1 MADPDRG
8 GVRRLL
14 GRPVLVVAAWVAV
27 AIGMLVASPSLT
39 TVAVQDETALL
50 PHDAPSQQAERLV
63 HDLFPHDP
71 SLDSALIVLSRPGA
85 LTAADHAYEARLSQ
99 DLASPAMAGTV
110 ASVESP
116 TELSRL
122 SSVLTSPDGT
132 TAIVVVGLRAAPFT
146 GAADDA
152 VALLR
157 RHVDAT
163 APPGL
168 THHLG
173 GVAGLSSDETAAVT
187 ASFTRTAVVSVLLV
201 LAILLF
207 VYRSL
212 LGALVP
218 LLTAGVAF
226 AVSLGL
232 IGILAGHGLEVSTLA
247 TTLMVVMVFGAGT
260 DYCLFLVSRYRDE
273 IAQGAGVAAAVRRT
287 RRTTG
292 PVIAASGATVI
303 AAFLSLLTARMGVY
317 RTIGPA
323 AGIAVAVTVAAG
335 LTLTPALLELVGGR
349 AFGAP
354 RRSRAA
360 AWPRFGRVVRCH
372 PVAVSLATVAA
383 LLLCASGLLGFH
395 QSFDLSRELPASADS
410 RLGTEAIAG
419 HLPTGELAPIV
430 LVVSG
435 SQPLHGGAALQSV
448 DRLTDA
454 LRALP
459 GVAEVRSL
467 TQPAGAPLTLRTAA
481 GLDGM
486 AGLRSL
492 GIDPNRVDVTPLFS
506 AMASPGG
513 LRLTE
518 PVLRAYPQL
527 AATLGYFAGAG
538 GASTRLMVIARG
550 DPYAPAAQSLLPRVE
565 STAAATLAGGPLSGA
580 RLAVGGPPAIFA
592 DIEQLGTADFH
603 RVAAVL
609 LVAILVV
616 LILLLRSPVT
626 PLYLLAT
633 VVLSYAAAL
642 GLTATLFSR
651 LLGQGDVSFW
661 VPPFLFV
668 ILVALGADYN
678 IFITSRMREALDDG
692 ATVPEAA
699 VRGLVETGPVISS
712 AGLIL
717 AGTFL
722 AMVTVPLHMLA
733 QMGFAVTAGVLIDTF
748 AVRPLLVPALTVW
761 LGGLAFWPG
770 SARTRPRRSLRT
782 AAVAAELGLAA
793 AAAAAV
799 LVATPVGE
807 SLTAGRVPASPP
819 GGAALAGIPA
829 TAAVPATAAPRIR
842 ITPAAAPSIPAP
854 PHPAAPAGAAATPIT
869 PATAPALPATA
880 PARIAIPASGGW
892 LVHLEGTRR
901 IGVVGSEQPFSEE
914 VTTQVTRAGGSDTSP
929 VMRLTTASNA
939 GTEEDQRR
947 YAPSAVELLST
958 QGSMTGLAFG
968 GTFQPPLLLLASPVR
983 QGASYSADWSTGGTH
998 GHTTTTVTGSRAMS
1012 VAGHPYRCTVT
1023 ESDSTFSGDVSGSR
1037 HITSCWVAELGMS
1050 ATDTEHDRGTYQG
1063 VPFDVTTTRV
1073 LEALPQRR

>member
-8 GVRRLL
+8 GAVRRLL
-14 GRPVLVVAAWVAV
+14 RRPVLVVAAWVA
-27 AIGMLVASPSLT
+27 AAGSALLGSPSLS

-50 PHDAPSQQAERLV
+50 PHDAPSQQAGRLV

-71 SLDSALIVLSRPGA
+71 SLDSALIVLSRPGG
-85 LTAADHAYEARLSQ
+85 LTTADRAYEVKLSEE
-99 DLASPAMAGTV
+99 LASPAMAGTV

-116 TELSRL
+116 IGLSRL

-132 TAIVVVGLRAAPFT
+132 TALIVVGLRASPFT
-146 GAADDA
+146 GAADRA
-152 VALLR
+152 VADLR
-157 RHVDAT
+157 RHLDAT
-163 APPGL
+163 APAGL

-173 GVAGLSSDETAAVT
+173 GVAGLSSDETQAVT
-187 ASFTRTAVVSVLLV
+187 ASFTRTAIVSVLLV
-201 LAILLF
+201 LAILLY

-212 LGALVP
+212 AGALAP
-218 LLTAGVAF
+218 LITAGVAF
-226 AVSLGL
+226 ATSLGL

-247 TTLMVVMVFGAGT
+247 TTLIVVMVFGAGT

-273 IAQGAGVAAAVRRT
+273 LAQGADGATAVRRT

-292 PVIAASGATVI
+292 PVIAASGGTVI

-323 AGIAVAVTVAAG
+323 AGIAVAVTVVAG
-335 LTLTPALLELVGGR
+335 LSLTPALLELLGGR
-349 AFGAP
+349 AFGAARR
-354 RRSRAA
+354 RRSA
-360 AWPRFGRVVRCH
+360 AWPRLGALVRSH
-372 PVAVSLATVAA
+372 PVAVSLVTVAA
-383 LLLCASGLLGFH
+383 LLLCGSGLRGFH

-410 RLGTEAIAG
+410 RLGTETIEG
-419 HLPTGELAPIV
+419 HLPAGELAPIV
-430 LVVSG
+430 LVVNG
-435 SQPLHGGAALQSV
+435 DRPVRDAAELRAV

-459 GVAEVRSL
+459 GVAEVRSV
-467 TQPAGAPLTLRTAA
+467 TQPAGAPLTLRTVA

-486 AGLRSL
+486 AGLRAL
-492 GIDPNRVDVTPLFS
+492 GLDPNRVDVTPLFS

-527 AATLGYFAGAG
+527 AAPLGYFLGAD
-538 GASTRLMVIARG
+538 GASTRLMVVVRG
-550 DPYAPAAQSLLPRVE
+550 DPYAAEVLSLLPRVE

-580 RLAVGGPPAIFA
+580 RLAVGGPPALFA
-592 DIEQLGTADFH
+592 DIEQFGAEDFH

-616 LILLLRSPVT
+616 LMVLLRSPVT

-642 GLTATLFSR
+642 GLTATLFSG
-651 LLGQGDVSFW
+651 LLHQGDISFW

-678 IFITSRMREALDDG
+678 IFITSRMREAFDRG
-692 ATVPEAA
+692 ATVAEAA

-748 AVRPLLVPALTVW
+748 VVRPLLVPALTVW
-761 LGGLAFWPG
+761 LGSLAFWPG
-770 SARTRPRRSLRT
+770 SARTRPRRWVRT
-782 AAVAAELGLAA
+782 AAVTAELGLAA
-793 AAAAAV
+793 AAMAAI
-799 LVATPVGE
+799 LVTTPLGR
-807 SLTAGRVPASPP
+807 SLGTGRVPGA
-819 GGAALAGIPA
+819 GGGVALAG
-829 TAAVPATAAPRIR
+829 VPATAAPPA
-842 ITPAAAPSIPAP
+842 TAAAHAP
-854 PHPAAPAGAAATPIT
+854 TTVVPRSVARAPRRGAGPPVAPVTR
-869 PATAPALPATA
+869 ATAPAAVAPSPGT

-892 LVHLEGTRR
+892 LFHLEGTRR
-901 IGVVGSEQPFSEE
+901 VGAVGSQQPFSEE
-914 VTTQVTRAGGSDTSP
+914 VTTQVTRVGGTDTAP
-929 VMRLTTASNA
+929 VMRLTTSSNA
-939 GTEEDQRR
+939 GTEEDQRL
-947 YAPSAVELLST
+947 YAPGGVEWLST
-958 QGSMTGLAFG
+958 QGSTTGLAVG

-983 QGASYSADWSTGGTH
+983 QGATYSADWSTGGTR
-998 GHTTTTVTGSRAMS
+998 GHTTTTVTGTRAVS
-1012 VAGHPYRCTVT
+1012 VAGQPHTCVAT

-1037 HITSCWVAELGMS
+1037 HISSCWVAELGMS
-1050 ATDTEHDRGTYQG
+1050 VSEFEHDQGSYQG
-1063 VPFDVTTTRV
+1063 VPFDVTGSRT
-1073 LEALPQRR
+1073 LEAAPQAR